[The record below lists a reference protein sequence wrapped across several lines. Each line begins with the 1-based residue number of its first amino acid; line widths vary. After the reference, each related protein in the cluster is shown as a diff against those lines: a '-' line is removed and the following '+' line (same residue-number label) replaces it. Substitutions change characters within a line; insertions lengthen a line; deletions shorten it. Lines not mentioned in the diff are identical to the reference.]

1 MLPNLPHTQE
11 ILRSLD
17 VLIDGRFEQD
27 LLDLNLKFR
36 GSRNQRVID
45 LPATLKKGEVVWSS
59 EVDDQEKR
67 VFCQSPE
74 REKFTEMIKN
84 YGRNK
89 S

>member
-1 MLPNLPHTQE
+1 MLPNLPHTE
-11 ILRSLD
+11 GILRSLD

-59 EVDDQEKR
+59 EVDDQGKR
-67 VFCQSPE
+67 VFRQSPE
-74 REKFTEMIKN
+74 RERFSTMIKTF
-84 YGRNK
+84 